1 MPTIKKI
8 WRDNTMPPTNYVW
21 MKTNLKGE
29 LIGIYEWYN
38 GEWRP
43 IKGGDEGDTYTKEE
57 VDLLIQAAQ
66 QVIID
71 GLANGIYEIGN
82 IQVAIEGLD
91 SKLISD
97 GTASSGTVVADKD
110 TSQDESEEVNA
121 TYVLTEAEI
130 QDGKFSGGK
139 AIKIEGIP
147 EEVINSIFWP
157 GD

>member
-43 IKGGDEGDTYTKEE
+43 IKGGDAGDTYTKEE

-66 QVIID
+66 QAIID

-82 IQVAIEGLD
+82 IQVEIDGLD
-91 SKLISD
+91 SRLISD

-110 TSQDESEEVNA
+110 SSQDDSESIDPA
-121 TYVLTEAEI
+121 YLLTEVRI
-130 QDGKFSGGK
+130 TNGLLSGGK
-139 AIKIEGIP
+139 AVKIEGIP
-147 EEVINSIFWP
+147 EEEVEDILWSE
-157 GD
+157 D